1 VRYKNIFVLSPGRS
15 GSKSIVEATSHLTNY
30 TSAHESRAARLGN
43 ERFNYPDFHIEADN
57 RLCWFFGEM
66 SQRFSGDDVLYVHLK
81 RDLQDTADSF
91 LHRLRNSNYR
101 ASIMNAVAHGI
112 LMKPGDWTPD
122 QEAEVAKF
130 YVETIHSNIADFV
143 KSKNHLVVHLQ
154 DGGESFDQFISAI
167 DAEGDLEV
175 ARATWKQVHNAR

>member
-1 VRYKNIFVLSPGRS
+1 
-15 GSKSIVEATSHLTNY
+15 
-30 TSAHESRAARLGN
+30 
-43 ERFNYPDFHIEADN
+43 
-57 RLCWFFGEM
+57 M
-66 SQRFSGDDVLYVHLK
+66 SQRFSSEDVLYVHLK

-101 ASIMNAVAHGI
+101 ASIMNAFAHGI

-122 QEAEVAKF
+122 EEAELAKF

-154 DGGESFDQFISAI
+154 DGGESFDQFLSAI